1 MRAGSLDRRAQILSL
16 SADLAPVDHG
26 SRWVSIRAKDTGDVT
41 QPTGLRSTALV
52 EVRARFSDELQ
63 QGRYLRNGDRLLY
76 IASAPRDPMGTRA
89 ELVLS
94 CAELVGQPAEYRP
107 QGGVPVACRVYLTHS
122 APYLDD
128 LGRVTDYKTKA
139 EVAVIEVGRPEEG
152 DQLLI
157 ASTLYNVI
165 AYARD
170 SDDGVVRG
178 LWLELVA

>member
-1 MRAGSLDRRAQILSL
+1 MRAGALDQRATILSL
-16 SADLAPVDHG
+16 SADLCPVEHG
-26 SRWVSIRAKDTGDVT
+26 ARWVSIRAKDAGDVAA
-41 QPTGLRSTALV
+41 PAGLRSTGLV
-52 EVRARFSDELQ
+52 EVRARYTSELQ
-63 QGRYLRNGDRLLY
+63 QGRYLRNGNRLLY
-76 IASAPRDPMGTRA
+76 IASAPRDPMGTKA
-89 ELVLS
+89 EMVMS

-107 QGGVPVACRVYLTHS
+107 QSGVPVECRVHLSHQ

-128 LGRVTDYKTKA
+128 LGQVTDYKTRA

-157 ASTLYNVI
+157 AGTLYNVI

-178 LWLELVA
+178 LWLEAV